1 MPSVSYRPHPSAHVV
16 VARSRPAAALALVLG
31 LGAWPLEARAAAPDA
46 AVAPVSQHA
55 VSQHAVSQHEWPAEP
70 REESYRDL
78 LTLSYVLAPFLALG
92 VGHTL
97 AELEAEDSVAVLAG
111 TTMFLTPAAVH
122 MAHGNVG
129 HGPLAFLGMGGS
141 TVAGMFLGGVVG
153 YNIGSIGCDS
163 DEDSSCDFAG
173 LDGLVF
179 GALIGGVTGYTGF
192 AIYDV
197 LDNGAVAIDAVATHK
212 GPPADRASLHL
223 WLSPLPAA
231 KVERAEPT
239 SPFGGVFVG
248 ATLQM

>member
-1 MPSVSYRPHPSAHVV
+1 MPSVSYHPHLSAHVV
-16 VARSRPAAALALVLG
+16 VARSRPVAALALLLG
-31 LGAWPLEARAAAPDA
+31 LGAWPLEARGAAPDA

-55 VSQHAVSQHEWPAEP
+55 VSQHAVPAEP

-97 AELEAEDSVAVLAG
+97 AELEAEDGVAVLAA
-111 TTMFLTPAAVH
+111 TTMFFTPAAVH

-129 HGPLAFLGMGGS
+129 HGPLAFLGMAGS
-141 TVAGMFLGGVVG
+141 TAAGMFLGGFVG
-153 YNIGSIGCDS
+153 YNIDSQLSCDPAEDS
-163 DEDSSCDFAG
+163 DGCDFAG
-173 LDGLVF
+173 INGLIF

-197 LDNGAVAIDAVATHK
+197 LDNGAVAVDAVAIDR
-212 GPPADRASLHL
+212 GPSTDRASLHL

-231 KVERAEPT
+231 KVERTEST
-239 SPFGGVFVG
+239 SPFGGALIG